1 MKQQV
6 NLDIMAFVEQQ
17 ILPRYNAFGRS
28 HGLGHVQRVIKTRC
42 NWPP

>member
-17 ILPRYNAFGRS
+17 ILPRYNAFGS
-28 HGLGHVQRVIKTRC
+28 GSSKTRC